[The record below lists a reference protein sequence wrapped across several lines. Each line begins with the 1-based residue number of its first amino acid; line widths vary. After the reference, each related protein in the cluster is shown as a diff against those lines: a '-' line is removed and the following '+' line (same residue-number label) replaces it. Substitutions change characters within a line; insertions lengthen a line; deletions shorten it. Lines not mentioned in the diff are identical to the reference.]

1 MISIVT
7 AYYNRKQL
15 FIETL
20 KSIKAQNSNYLL
32 EVIAVDDGSEETE
45 RLEDLVSEFPFLKVI
60 RLEKR
65 INGIITPVSLLT

>member
-15 FIETL
+15 FINTL
-20 KSIKAQNSNYLL
+20 KSIKAQNSTYLL

-45 RLEDLVSEFPFLKVI
+45 RLEDLVSEFPFLK
-60 RLEKR
+60 
-65 INGIITPVSLLT
+65 

>member
-15 FIETL
+15 FINTL
-20 KSIKAQNSNYLL
+20 KSIKAQNSTYLL

-60 RLEKR
+60 R
-65 INGIITPVSLLT
+65 